1 MPQLPIVPLG
11 DSAAVVLPAS
21 VLESVGL
28 RIGDLVDLTV
38 GDRQLILQ
46 PIADAERRRMIDAI
60 TQEVFE
66 NRQEAYRRLA

>member
-28 RIGDLVDLTV
+28 RVGDVVDVTV
-38 GDRQLILQ
+38 GDRQLILK
-46 PIADAERRRMIDAI
+46 PAEDAERRRLIETI

-66 NRQEAYRRLA
+66 ERQDAYSRMP

>member
-28 RIGDLVDLTV
+28 RIGDVVDVTV

-46 PIADAERRRMIDAI
+46 PAAGRTPWTATWSRKTTAGSS
-60 TQEVFE
+60 
-66 NRQEAYRRLA
+66 

>member
-28 RIGDLVDLTV
+28 RVGDLVDITV
-38 GDRQLILQ
+38 GDRQLILE
-46 PIADAERRRMIDAI
+46 PVADAERRRQIESI

-66 NRQEAYRRLA
+66 KRQEAYRRLA